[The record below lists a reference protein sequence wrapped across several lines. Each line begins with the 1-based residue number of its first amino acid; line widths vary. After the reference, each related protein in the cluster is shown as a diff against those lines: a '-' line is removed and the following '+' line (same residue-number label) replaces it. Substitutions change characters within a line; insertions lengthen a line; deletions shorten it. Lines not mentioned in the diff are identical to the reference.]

1 MVVARWYSRLFQ
13 GTFLSPLDR
22 RAQYSSCFI
31 TVSIFTHPRYT
42 NSLGQFPHKGT
53 HIHLPEVRNHACTR
67 LKARYDEKGNSH
79 FLLAYIPTDIL
90 QRDLDRLLAG
100 LRAPTPVKLKDL
112 QAPRLETKAI

>member
-1 MVVARWYSRLFQ
+1 MAKPREKVRNGLLHNYDTATNLASKV
-13 GTFLSPLDR
+13 
-22 RAQYSSCFI
+22 